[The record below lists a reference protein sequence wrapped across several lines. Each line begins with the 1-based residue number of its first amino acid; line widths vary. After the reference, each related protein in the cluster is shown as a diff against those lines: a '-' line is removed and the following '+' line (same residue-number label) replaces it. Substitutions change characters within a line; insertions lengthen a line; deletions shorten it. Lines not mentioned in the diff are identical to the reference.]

1 MRENLPTR
9 RRSETVRLEHLNPDT
24 GFPLH
29 HYHATIGYYDDGR
42 PGEIFLDWK
51 DMSAPLA
58 NLARDAALV
67 LSIAIQ
73 YGAPIEVLR
82 KSVGRTESGLP
93 HTVIGTALDLLA
105 KENSE

>member
-1 MRENLPTR
+1 MRIPLPPR
-9 RRSETVRLEHLNPDT
+9 RRSETVRLTHMNPDT

-29 HYHATIGYYDDGR
+29 EYLATIGYYDDGT

-51 DMSAPLA
+51 DASAPLA

-82 KSVGRTESGLP
+82 KTVSRTESGLP

-105 KENSE
+105 AENE